1 MVLDAAARRNLELT
15 TSLADG
21 GRSRTL
27 LGVLDYT
34 LTPMGGRMLRRWL
47 EEPLLDPAAI
57 NHRLDAVEEL
67 ARGEILRGDVRDMI
81 RGINDIER
89 LVSRCAAGLASARDL
104 VGLKESLNR
113 LPRLCDLL
121 TDCRI
126 DSLRGI

>member
-1 MVLDAAARRNLELT
+1 
-15 TSLADG
+15 
-21 GRSRTL
+21 
-27 LGVLDYT
+27 
-34 LTPMGGRMLRRWL
+34 
-47 EEPLLDPAAI
+47 
-57 NHRLDAVEEL
+57 
-67 ARGEILRGDVRDMI
+67 DMI

-126 DSLRGI
+126 DSLRGICARLGSSDHRPPTTDISLLAEQRQAYATSVSEIAALIARAITDDPPAGVREG

>member
-1 MVLDAAARRNLELT
+1 
-15 TSLADG
+15 
-21 GRSRTL
+21 
-27 LGVLDYT
+27 
-34 LTPMGGRMLRRWL
+34 
-47 EEPLLDPAAI
+47 LDPAAI

-126 DSLRGI
+126 DSLRGICARLGSSDHRPPTTDIFLL